1 MVILPKKRMQ
11 YFDVE
16 AKTWKTL
23 PVASPRIGAT
33 CGFCAVSLGDKLM
46 IAAPDSLG
54 NCIYRYDTDTHSGN
68 NTTDLCV
75 TDE

>member
-46 IAAPDSLG
+46 IAAQDSL
-54 NCIYRYDTDTHSGN
+54 
-68 NTTDLCV
+68 
-75 TDE
+75 DE